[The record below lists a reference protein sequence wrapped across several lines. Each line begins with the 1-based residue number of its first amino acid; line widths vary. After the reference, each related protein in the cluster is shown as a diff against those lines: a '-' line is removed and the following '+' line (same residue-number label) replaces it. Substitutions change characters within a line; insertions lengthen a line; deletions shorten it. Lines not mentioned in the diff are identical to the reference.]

1 MIWFDRIF
9 PVLMILFPAGYT
21 LFFRTDRAWAKP
33 ELPRLQRRLWLGTAA
48 ALLLFTAVYVLLFEV
63 PDSEERAAW
72 IQRTWTPLG
81 SLLFFFPLWF
91 GAALP
96 VLRAR
101 HPGWDAAIPTTPLR
115 SASLQPRAAG
125 KVILRGAWIAGWLL
139 FVLVAAPLAV
149 LVSQG
154 KVTALSLLV
163 LIFWPVSGVSGAW
176 FSAREP
182 EPLDSRGSPAML
194 AAYAK
199 SRAFRAWGFYW
210 LGLGLL
216 ILSALPFLILGLM
229 QPETSGEFMAWM
241 GSGIGVLGG
250 LGGAVFGILGD
261 LRRVRARRLLH
272 ELEAGFVQSS
282 EGPPSAPLQSSEP
295 RKA

>member
-9 PVLMILFPAGYT
+9 PALMILFPAGYT
-21 LFFRTDRAWAKP
+21 LFFRTNPAGPKP
-33 ELPRLQRRLWLGTAA
+33 GLPRLQRRLWLGTAA
-48 ALLLFTAVYVLLFEV
+48 ALLLFTAVHVLLLDS
-63 PDSEERAAW
+63 PDPEAGASWGPR
-72 IQRTWTPLG
+72 IWTPLG
-81 SLLFFFPLWF
+81 SLLFFFLLWF

-96 VLRAR
+96 LLRAR

-115 SASLQPRAAG
+115 SASLLPRAAG
-125 KVILRGAWIAGWLL
+125 KVIPRRAWIAGWFL

-154 KVTALSLLV
+154 KITALSLLV

-216 ILSALPFLILGLM
+216 LLSALPFLILGM
-229 QPETSGEFMAWM
+229 VQPESSGEFLAWM

-261 LRRVRARRLLH
+261 LQRVRVRRLLH
-272 ELEAGFVQSS
+272 ELEAGRAQ
-282 EGPPSAPLQSSEP
+282 GPPAAPLQSSEP